1 MKYKSYTDTVMNVL
15 ETWYHKFMVMTPN
28 LIIGVIIFIVF
39 YTASTY
45 LSKITVKVFNKVF
58 PKTVHQDAVLNLI
71 GIFRFIFILI
81 GIFLAFEVMGFSGFM
96 LKFIGS
102 LGVAGV
108 IAGVA
113 LKDLVSSIFSG
124 LLVSVDKA
132 FKVGDYITISNV
144 TGTVEEIGFLTTK
157 LITDEGKKVYVP
169 NQLIFNAPFVNF
181 SASKER
187 KIFVNLEIPN
197 TENLEKA
204 KKAVLDAIKSLES
217 ADPAGNSEVLFQKQS
232 LGIFY
237 LEGRFQMV
245 SGGNIAQAK
254 SEALL
259 KIKQRLDA
267 EGISMVPPT
276 IPAVD
281 CAAV

>member
-1 MKYKSYTDTVMNVL
+1 MQYRSYTETVMNVL
-15 ETWYHKFMVMTPN
+15 ETWYQKFMVMTPN
-28 LIIGVIIFIVF
+28 LIVGVIIFIIF
-39 YTASTY
+39 YMASTY
-45 LSKITVKVFNKVF
+45 LSKFTVKVFNKVS
-58 PKTVHQDAVLNLI
+58 PKTAHQDTVLNLI
-71 GIFRFIFILI
+71 GFFRFIFILI
-81 GIFLAFEVMGFSGFM
+81 GTFLAFEVMGFSGFV

-124 LLVSVDKA
+124 MLVSVDKA

-157 LITDEGKKVYVP
+157 VITDEGKKVYVP

-204 KKAVLDAIKSLES
+204 KKAVLDTINSLES
-217 ADPAGNSEVLFQKQS
+217 ADPAGNAEVVFQKQS

-259 KIKQRLDA
+259 KIKEKLDA

-276 IPAVD
+276 MPATEYPAV
-281 CAAV
+281 